1 MVTRPQCDELHDHAL
16 REAEALR
23 QMIEAISSELELQPL
38 LTRIVTHACNLIEAD
53 DGSIG
58 LYDPDRKVIR
68 TEAVYH
74 MPEREVGAETG
85 SGIGLAGAVL
95 QSGEP
100 MVLARYDEL
109 PNITLPE
116 LAANSVIGLPIVS
129 HGRLVGFFGIG
140 ARPPRRFSERD
151 VHTLQLFG
159 RHAAIAI
166 DNALRYQRER
176 ARSERMGLIARVSRL
191 VSLQMEPTD
200 LVATAAQA
208 IHKQLGY
215 ASVVIQLLEQDQLVY
230 GVPAGATRDT
240 IKARHVPPPKA
251 VRVTSE
257 LSVPIALG
265 HEVFGVINIESRRCF
280 EEEDVSSIQV
290 IADHL
295 AVAIKNAGLFD
306 ESREAAVMRERARL
320 ARDLHDS
327 VTQVLSSI
335 SMISQSLVGAWRRDA
350 KEGERRTH
358 RLEELARLAFSEM
371 RALLRELRPPEHAT
385 GTNAA
390 ELGSKEEVAS
400 YGLRRALHRLLG
412 VMAPEFPGATL
423 DFAAYQTQALES
435 EEALYRMCQEAIANV
450 LRHSGA
456 TALTIRAQALTGGIV
471 RVEVADN
478 GCGFDVNA
486 APVDRAQGGL
496 GTRTMR
502 ERAEALGGA
511 TTVDSTPGQGTRVVI
526 ELPRNDR

>member
-1 MVTRPQCDELHDHAL
+1 
-16 REAEALR
+16 
-23 QMIEAISSELELQPL
+23 
-38 LTRIVTHACNLIEAD
+38 
-53 DGSIG
+53 
-58 LYDPDRKVIR
+58 
-68 TEAVYH
+68 
-74 MPEREVGAETG
+74 
-85 SGIGLAGAVL
+85 
-95 QSGEP
+95 
-100 MVLARYDEL
+100 
-109 PNITLPE
+109 
-116 LAANSVIGLPIVS
+116 
-129 HGRLVGFFGIG
+129 
-140 ARPPRRFSERD
+140 
-151 VHTLQLFG
+151 
-159 RHAAIAI
+159 
-166 DNALRYQRER
+166 
-176 ARSERMGLIARVSRL
+176 
-191 VSLQMEPTD
+191 
-200 LVATAAQA
+200 
-208 IHKQLGY
+208 
-215 ASVVIQLLEQDQLVY
+215 
-230 GVPAGATRDT
+230 
-240 IKARHVPPPKA
+240 
-251 VRVTSE
+251 
-257 LSVPIALG
+257 
-265 HEVFGVINIESRRCF
+265 VFGVINIESRRCF

-385 GTNAA
+385 GANAA
-390 ELGSKEEVAS
+390 ALGSKEEVAS